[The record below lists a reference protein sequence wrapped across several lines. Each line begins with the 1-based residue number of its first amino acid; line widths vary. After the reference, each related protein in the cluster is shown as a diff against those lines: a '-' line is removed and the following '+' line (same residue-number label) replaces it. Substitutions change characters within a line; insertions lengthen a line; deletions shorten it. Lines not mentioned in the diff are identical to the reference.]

1 MDLTNTSNGTTSSA
15 MDDKFGRIDAKSV
28 RDLTRIGVE
37 VLTVEGFNNKMR
49 GLNQS
54 RSSGRHVLIYLVLR
68 VGSDFLPIRVE
79 PFDDDVLWRC
89 RSVCNGC
96 AKLLGWFTLGFLHF
110 VRLEYQTRCV
120 RLIFRS
126 IHYYEHDSRRL

>member
-15 MDDKFGRIDAKSV
+15 MDDKLSRIDAKSV

-37 VLTVEGFNNKMR
+37 VLAIEGFNNEMR

-54 RSSGRHVLIYLVLR
+54 RSSARHVLVYLVLR

-79 PFDDDVLWRC
+79 PFDDDVLWRR
-89 RSVCNGC
+89 RSVCHCC
-96 AKLLGWFTLGFLHF
+96 AKLLG
-110 VRLEYQTRCV
+110 
-120 RLIFRS
+120 
-126 IHYYEHDSRRL
+126 